1 MKWRLEKVE
10 FERQR
15 FQPIESMSVTFQF
28 VTPSVGAAYSA
39 PDGAVGFIDLDFYK
53 YAGPDGPFG
62 SGAHAG
68 DGGAPV
74 AVLVVAAEGAGLEGV
89 GRSRSQAGHGH
100 VAGVPT
106 RSTRNSSRTPEL
118 SRVLS
123 LPPAAAGDSRAPKN
137 RCSVEPAAVGAA
149 SGWARHFRLH
159 QISSGQAVRAGGSA
173 TS

>member
-1 MKWRLEKVE
+1 MKRRLEKVE

-68 DGGAPV
+68 D
-74 AVLVVAAEGAGLEGV
+74 AAL
-89 GRSRSQAGHGH
+89 Q
-100 VAGVPT
+100 
-106 RSTRNSSRTPEL
+106 
-118 SRVLS
+118 S
-123 LPPAAAGDSRAPKN
+123 LFWLLLPRA
-137 RCSVEPAAVGAA
+137 
-149 SGWARHFRLH
+149 
-159 QISSGQAVRAGGSA
+159 RAWKV
-173 TS
+173 